1 MRHHPWHHAWLW
13 GVIMDVI
20 TKLIDMFKK
29 QSTVTPQ
36 VLMDMEGMRERNEAR
51 IEAIKREM
59 GDKYILADCHK
70 KTRLD
75 IPRPV

>member
-1 MRHHPWHHAWLW
+1 
-13 GVIMDVI
+13 MDAI

-36 VLMDMEGMRERNEAR
+36 VLMDMDGMRQRNEAR
-51 IEAIKREM
+51 IEQIKLEM
-59 GDKYILADCHK
+59 GDKYILHPSHN

-75 IPRPV
+75 NPRPV

>member
-1 MRHHPWHHAWLW
+1 
-13 GVIMDVI
+13 MDVI
-20 TKLIDMFKK
+20 TKLIDMFKR

-36 VLMDMEGMRERNEAR
+36 ILMDMDGMRQRNEQR

-70 KTRLD
+70 KSRLD
-75 IPRPV
+75 TPRPV

>member
-1 MRHHPWHHAWLW
+1 
-13 GVIMDVI
+13 MDAI

-36 VLMDMEGMRERNEAR
+36 VLMDMDGMRQRNEER
-51 IEAIKREM
+51 IEQIKLEM
-59 GDKYILADCHK
+59 GEKYILHPSHN

-75 IPRPV
+75 TPRPV

>member
-1 MRHHPWHHAWLW
+1 
-13 GVIMDVI
+13 MDAI

-36 VLMDMEGMRERNEAR
+36 VLMDMDGMRQRNEAR
-51 IEAIKREM
+51 IEQIKKEM
-59 GDKYILADCHK
+59 GDKYILHSSHN

-75 IPRPV
+75 TPRPV